1 MELQNIRGV
10 LKENYNLANLTWFKV
25 GGNADLFFKP
35 ADIDD
40 LVAFLKQYS
49 GEITVLGA
57 GSNVIIRDAG
67 VQGVVI
73 KLTQGFNDIM
83 VEDDRLVVGAGCLN
97 YNLSKYCAMSA
108 ISGFEFLVGI
118 PGCIGGGVVMNAGSY
133 GSEFKDIVQKIHIVD
148 FNGKTQV
155 IDAQDIEFKYRG
167 TDLPSN
173 IIITKVEFKI
183 TAGDSEE
190 IKAKMADISQKRA
203 NTQPITEKTGGSTFA
218 NPDGAK
224 AWQLVDKVGLRGFK
238 IGGARISEQHC
249 NFLINESGATAS
261 DIENLGELA
270 KKRVLAQ
277 EGIELKWEIKRIGRI
292 S

>member
-10 LKENYNLANLTWFKV
+10 LKQNYNLANLTWFKV

-49 GEITVLGA
+49 GDINVLGA

-73 KLTQGFNDIM
+73 KLTQGFNDI
-83 VEDDRLVVGAGCLN
+83 VIEDARLIVGAGCLN
-97 YNLSKYCAMSA
+97 YNLSKYCASNS
-108 ISGFEFLVGI
+108 IGGFEFLVGI

-148 FNGKTQV
+148 FNGKTEV
-155 IDAQDIEFKYRG
+155 IYAQDIEFSYRG
-167 TDLPSN
+167 TNLPSN

-183 TAGDSEE
+183 TSGDAQE
-190 IKAKMADISQKRA
+190 IKEKMADISQKRA

-218 NPDGAK
+218 NPEGVK

-238 IGGARISEQHC
+238 MGGARISEQHC

-270 KKRVLAQ
+270 KKRVLEQ
-277 EGIELKWEIKRIGRI
+277 EGIELKWEIKRIGRK

>member
-1 MELQNIRGV
+1 MTLQNIRGV
-10 LKENYNLANLTWFKV
+10 LKENYSLANLTWFKV

-40 LVAFLKQYS
+40 LITFLKQYS
-49 GEITVLGA
+49 GDITVLGA

-73 KLTQGFNDIM
+73 KLTQGFNDI
-83 VEDDRLVVGAGCLN
+83 VIQDNRLVVGAGCLN
-97 YNLSKYCAMSA
+97 YNLSKYCANSS

-148 FNGKTQV
+148 FDGHTKV

-183 TAGDSEE
+183 TSGDAQE

-224 AWQLVDKVGLRGFK
+224 AWQLVDKVGLRGFRM
-238 IGGARISEQHC
+238 GGARISEQHC

-261 DIENLGELA
+261 EIENLGEFA
-270 KKRVLAQ
+270 KKLVLEQ
-277 EGIELKWEIKRIGRI
+277 EGIELKWEIKRIGRK

>member
-1 MELQNIRGV
+1 MTLKNIRGV
-10 LKENYNLANLTWFKV
+10 LKENHNLANLTWFKV

-35 ADIDD
+35 ADLDD
-40 LVAFLKQYS
+40 LVTFLKQYS
-49 GEITVLGA
+49 GDINVLGA

-73 KLTQGFNDIM
+73 KLTQGFNDIAI
-83 VEDDRLVVGAGCLN
+83 ENNRLIVGAGCLN
-97 YNLSKYCAMSA
+97 YHLSKYCAMSA

-133 GSEFKDIVQKIHIVD
+133 GSEFKDIVEKIHVVD
-148 FNGKTQV
+148 FTGQTEV
-155 IDAQDIEFKYRG
+155 IDAKDIKFKYRG

-183 TAGDSEE
+183 TPGDAQE

-218 NPDGAK
+218 NPEGAK

-238 IGGARISEQHC
+238 MGGARISEQHC

-270 KKRVLAQ
+270 KKRVLEQ
-277 EGIELKWEIKRIGRI
+277 EGIELKWEIKRIGRR

>member
-10 LKENYNLANLTWFKV
+10 LKQNYNLANLTWFKV

-49 GEITVLGA
+49 GDINVLGA

-73 KLTQGFNDIM
+73 KLTQGFNDI
-83 VEDDRLVVGAGCLN
+83 VIEDARLIVGAGCLN
-97 YNLSKYCAMSA
+97 YNLSKYCASNS

-148 FNGKTQV
+148 FNGKTEV
-155 IDAQDIEFKYRG
+155 IYAQDIEFSYRG
-167 TDLPSN
+167 TNLPSN
-173 IIITKVEFKI
+173 IIITKVEFTI
-183 TAGDSEE
+183 TSGDAQE
-190 IKAKMADISQKRA
+190 IKEKMADISQKRA

-218 NPDGAK
+218 NPEGVK

-238 IGGARISEQHC
+238 MGGARISEQHC

-270 KKRVLAQ
+270 KKRVLEQ
-277 EGIELKWEIKRIGRI
+277 EGIELKWEIKRIGRK

>member
-1 MELQNIRGV
+1 MTLQNIRGV
-10 LKENYNLANLTWFKV
+10 LKENYSLANLTWFKV

-40 LVAFLKQYS
+40 LITFLKQYS
-49 GEITVLGA
+49 GDITVLGA

-73 KLTQGFNDIM
+73 KLTQGFNDI
-83 VEDDRLVVGAGCLN
+83 VIQDNRLVVGAGCLN
-97 YNLSKYCAMSA
+97 YNVSKYCANSS

-148 FNGKTQV
+148 FDGHTKV

-183 TAGDSEE
+183 TSGDAQE

-224 AWQLVDKVGLRGFK
+224 AWQLVDKVGLRGFRM
-238 IGGARISEQHC
+238 GGARISEQHC

-261 DIENLGELA
+261 DIENLGEFA
-270 KKRVLAQ
+270 KKLVLEQ
-277 EGIELKWEIKRIGRI
+277 EGIELKWEIKRIGRK

>member
-40 LVAFLKQYS
+40 LVTFLKQYA
-49 GEITVLGA
+49 GDITVLGA

-67 VQGVVI
+67 VEGVVI
-73 KLTQGFNDIM
+73 KLTQGFNDIAI
-83 VEDDRLVVGAGCLN
+83 DDNRLVVGAGCLN
-97 YNLSKYCAMSA
+97 YNLSKYCSNSS

-133 GSEFKDIVQKIHIVD
+133 GSEFKDIVEKVHIVD
-148 FNGKTQV
+148 FNGKTEV
-155 IDAQDIEFKYRG
+155 IDVQDIEFRYRG

-183 TAGDSEE
+183 TSGDAQE

-224 AWQLVDKVGLRGFK
+224 AWQLVDKVGLRGCK
-238 IGGARISEQHC
+238 MGGARISEQHC

-270 KKRVLAQ
+270 KKRVLEQ
-277 EGIELKWEIKRIGRI
+277 EGIELKWEIKRIGRR

>member
-1 MELQNIRGV
+1 MTLQNIRGV
-10 LKENYNLANLTWFKV
+10 LKENYSLANLTWFKV

-40 LVAFLKQYS
+40 LITFLKQYS
-49 GEITVLGA
+49 GDITVLGA

-73 KLTQGFNDIM
+73 KLTQGFNDI
-83 VEDDRLVVGAGCLN
+83 VIQDNRLVVGAGCLN
-97 YNLSKYCAMSA
+97 YNLSKYCANSS

-148 FNGKTQV
+148 FDGHTKV

-183 TAGDSEE
+183 TSGDAQE

-224 AWQLVDKVGLRGFK
+224 AWQLVDKVGLRGFRM
-238 IGGARISEQHC
+238 GGARISEQHC
-249 NFLINESGATAS
+249 NFLINESSATAS
-261 DIENLGELA
+261 DIENLGEFA
-270 KKRVLAQ
+270 KKLVLEQ
-277 EGIELKWEIKRIGRI
+277 EGIELKWEIKRIGRK

>member
-1 MELQNIRGV
+1 MTLQNIRGV
-10 LKENYNLANLTWFKV
+10 LKENYSLANLTWFKV

-40 LVAFLKQYS
+40 LITFLKQYS
-49 GEITVLGA
+49 GDITVLGA

-73 KLTQGFNDIM
+73 KLTQGFNDI
-83 VEDDRLVVGAGCLN
+83 VIQDNRLVVGAGCLN
-97 YNLSKYCAMSA
+97 YNLSKYCANSS

-148 FNGKTQV
+148 FDGHTKV

-183 TAGDSEE
+183 TSGDAQE

-224 AWQLVDKVGLRGFK
+224 AWQLVDKVGLRGLRM
-238 IGGARISEQHC
+238 GGARISEQHC

-261 DIENLGELA
+261 EIENLGEFA
-270 KKRVLAQ
+270 KKLVLEQ
-277 EGIELKWEIKRIGRI
+277 EGIELKWEIKRIGRK